1 MQDGRLCLWSFRHA
15 SGRDFAA
22 RVVAVTFRSCLH
34 RRCRVD
40 CRRQGS
46 VVFRTEKT
54 HMTQSTY
61 SLLEST
67 VAPTS
72 NCSEDVEY
80 QNEAM
85 SYRWTSK
92 TAPVTSTD
100 ASKTRFFAS

>member
-22 RVVAVTFRSCLH
+22 HVVAVTFRSCLH

-72 NCSEDVEY
+72 NCSEEVEY

-85 SYRWTSK
+85 SYRWTSQ

-100 ASKTRFFAS
+100 RSWLI